1 MEQTKT
7 QEIIKKAR
15 EFKDQNFKWH
25 FHILT
30 PECQLNKSGKYSL
43 ILEDN
48 TNNEIY
54 SYDFEEKPMDIGK
67 ELLQLLHGK
76 TILQKEETSTKKIS
90 PEVEKILKK
99 AKELN
104 SQGIFWHHHMIFP
117 DCTFNKHNGKW
128 VIILEDQESGKILE
142 SVTETEPK
150 EDLKLIETLFYQ
162 QTKR

>member
-1 MEQTKT
+1 MKQIKT
-7 QEIIKKAR
+7 QEIINKAR
-15 EFKDQNFKWH
+15 QFKDQNLKWH

-30 PECQLNKSGKYSL
+30 PECRLNETDSYAL

-48 TNNEIY
+48 TNNQIY
-54 SYDFEEKPMDIGK
+54 TCSFKEKPMGMGK

-76 TILQKEETSTKKIS
+76 TILQKEETLTNKIS
-90 PEVEKILKK
+90 PGVEKILKK

-117 DCTFNKHNGKW
+117 DCVFNKHKGKW
-128 VIILEDQESGKILE
+128 VLILEDQESGEILG

-162 QTKR
+162 QDKK

>member
-1 MEQTKT
+1 MKQVNI
-7 QEIIKKAR
+7 QEIIIKAR
-15 EFKDQNFKWH
+15 QFKDQNLNWH

-30 PECQLNKSGKYSL
+30 PECQLNETNSYAL

-48 TNNEIY
+48 THNKVFTY
-54 SYDFEEKPMDIGK
+54 PFTEKPMDLGK

-76 TILQKEETSTKKIS
+76 TILQKEEIVTKKIS

-117 DCTFNKHNGKW
+117 DCTFNKHKGKW
-128 VIILEDQESGKILE
+128 VLILEDQESGDILG
-142 SVTETEPK
+142 SLTETEPK

-162 QTKR
+162 QTKK